1 MESAVRTIH
10 VVTHPEA
17 THHVEGLVGGWYD
30 SELTAVGKRDAAAIA
45 DALYSDVP
53 NAAAI
58 EVIASDLRRTVQT
71 AESIAAVFD
80 TEPILD
86 SRLREK
92 SYGLA
97 EGRPQ
102 AWLDE
107 QFIPPPVAG
116 DRMGHDEGVPGAET
130 KTTFA
135 QRICYLNL
143 RSQPGGITTLRE
155 DGFFHNCQLV
165 RMSDT
170 SHLE

>member
-1 MESAVRTIH
+1 
-10 VVTHPEA
+10 
-17 THHVEGLVGGWYD
+17 
-30 SELTAVGKRDAAAIA
+30 DAAAIA

-53 NAAAI
+53 KAAAI
-58 EVIASDLRRTVQT
+58 EMIASDLRRTVQT

-86 SRLREK
+86 CRIREK

-107 QFIPPPVAG
+107 RFIPPPVAG

-130 KTTFA
+130 KSTFA
-135 QRICYLNL
+135 RRIYAAVDDILRREAEHQVIVTHGFALTFVVAAFTRLPVEALGYLNL

-155 DGFFHNCQLV
+155 DDLFHNRQ
-165 RMSDT
+165 
-170 SHLE
+170 